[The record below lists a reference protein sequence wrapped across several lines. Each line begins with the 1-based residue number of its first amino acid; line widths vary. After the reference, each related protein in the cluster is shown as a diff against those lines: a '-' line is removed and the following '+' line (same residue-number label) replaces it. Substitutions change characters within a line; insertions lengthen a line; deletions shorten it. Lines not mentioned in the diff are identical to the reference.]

1 MLQHPNMHEPPV
13 EDPIPENI
21 DMEDAVPFDFFG
33 LGQLVNGP
41 NLQEDQEQEDAWDQ
55 WPAQIQAQD
64 QPMQQAQGPIQ
75 IQNLNE
81 LPNMEEPIDLNQPPP
96 LNLDLLPIII
106 NPVVQP

>member
-41 NLQEDQEQEDAWDQ
+41 NLQEDQEQEDA
-55 WPAQIQAQD
+55 
-64 QPMQQAQGPIQ
+64 
-75 IQNLNE
+75 
-81 LPNMEEPIDLNQPPP
+81 
-96 LNLDLLPIII
+96 
-106 NPVVQP
+106 